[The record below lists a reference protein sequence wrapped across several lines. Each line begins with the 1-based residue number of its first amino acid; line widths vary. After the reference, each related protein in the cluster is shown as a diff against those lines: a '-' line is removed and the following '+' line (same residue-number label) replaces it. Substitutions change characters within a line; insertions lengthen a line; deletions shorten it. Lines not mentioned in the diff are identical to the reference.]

1 MPSPCARSAA
11 VGVAAL
17 LATSMLLVAQTPAA
31 AQPDLKKVASFEHQ
45 ATGIAVAQDG
55 RIFLSFPRWTEDS
68 PNSVVE
74 LNDGKVT
81 PYPDAEMNGWR
92 NALKDKVEA
101 KNHFVCVQTIET
113 DHSGHLWVLDPAAP
127 AMGALV
133 PGGAKMVKIDLATNK
148 AVQTIFFDDKVAPQ
162 GSYLNDVRF
171 SPDDKVAYLTNS
183 GAKGALVVVD
193 LTNGRSR
200 RVLDGDPSTQADPN
214 VTVTWAGKPLR
225 RPDGRGVDFAADGI
239 ALSPD
244 GKTLYWQAIKGKTL
258 YSLPTSALNPGL
270 TTAVTPEALED
281 KTLRGKVEIVGE
293 NGPADGL
300 IISKHDGKMYVTGPE
315 TNSIGIRDLSQKGG
329 RPTTLLQDD
338 KLHWPD
344 TFSEGADG
352 TIFFTTSHIQ
362 DSAFYKEGAPIALP
376 TELWSFMPTK

>member
-171 SPDDKVAYLTNS
+171 SPDDKVAYLTDS